1 MDVVYFSYFYS
12 FNLMLL
18 LYDILIILI
27 SFFNFDEYFILW
39 NRFEMKI
46 NVKFKNNYDKNSIYD
61 NVVLI
66 ILILI

>member
-1 MDVVYFSYFYS
+1 
-12 FNLMLL
+12 MLL